1 MLPSNKKPN
10 PRQSIMF
17 KTKFILAALL
27 ATSVAGCLAT
37 PQERG
42 LAGAVVGA
50 AIADATD
57 QNIVAG
63 AALGGLAGAASC
75 GVPGMPACAPRY

>member
-1 MLPSNKKPN
+1 
-10 PRQSIMF
+10 MF
-17 KTKFILAALL
+17 TKNLILVALL
-27 ATSVAGCLAT
+27 ATGLAGCMAT

-57 QNIVAG
+57 SNMVAG

-75 GVPGMPACAPRY
+75 GVPGLPACAPRY

>member
-1 MLPSNKKPN
+1 MLGKNLL
-10 PRQSIMF
+10 
-17 KTKFILAALL
+17 LAALL
-27 ATSVAGCLAT
+27 ATGLAGCMAT

-57 QNIVAG
+57 ENMVAG
-63 AALGGLAGAASC
+63 AALGALAGSASC
-75 GVPGMPACAPRY
+75 GVGLLPPCY

>member
-1 MLPSNKKPN
+1 MVKN
-10 PRQSIMF
+10 I
-17 KTKFILAALL
+17 LL
-27 ATSVAGCLAT
+27 ASLFAASLAGCMAT
-37 PQERG
+37 PTERG

-57 QNIVAG
+57 NNMVAG

-75 GVPGMPACAPRY
+75 GLPGLPRCY

>member
-1 MLPSNKKPN
+1 MV
-10 PRQSIMF
+10 
-17 KTKFILAALL
+17 TKHFLLAAIL
-27 ATSVAGCLAT
+27 ATSLAGCMAT

-57 QNIVAG
+57 SNMVAG

-75 GVPGMPACAPRY
+75 GVPGLPPCNSRY

>member
-1 MLPSNKKPN
+1 M
-10 PRQSIMF
+10 
-17 KTKFILAALL
+17 LL
-27 ATSVAGCLAT
+27 AGCMAT
-37 PQERG
+37 PTERG

-57 QNIVAG
+57 SNMVAG

-75 GVPGMPACAPRY
+75 GVPGLPRCY

>member
-1 MLPSNKKPN
+1 MYSKNL
-10 PRQSIMF
+10 
-17 KTKFILAALL
+17 ILAALL
-27 ATSVAGCLAT
+27 ATGLAGCMAT

-57 QNIVAG
+57 QNMVAG
-63 AALGGLAGAASC
+63 AALGALAGAASC

>member
-1 MLPSNKKPN
+1 
-10 PRQSIMF
+10 MF
-17 KTKFILAALL
+17 KSKLILAALL
-27 ATSVAGCLAT
+27 ATGLSGCLAT

-57 QNIVAG
+57 NNMVAG

-75 GVPGMPACAPRY
+75 GVPGLPACAPRY